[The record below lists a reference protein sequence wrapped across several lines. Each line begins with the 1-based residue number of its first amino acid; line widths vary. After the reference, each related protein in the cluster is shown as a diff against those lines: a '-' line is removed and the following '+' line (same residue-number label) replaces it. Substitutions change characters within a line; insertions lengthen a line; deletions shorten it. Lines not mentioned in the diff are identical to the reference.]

1 MPRIVRFALRV
12 LSVVAPGVAARVGA
26 RLWFA
31 IPRPRVHE
39 DARKFLATGDR
50 FDARVKERRVAGW
63 RWGNGPTVILLHGW
77 GGYAGQLSA
86 FVEPLVRSGYQVIA
100 FDAPSH
106 GESDAG
112 ALGPRHAT
120 LFVDRRSRLKSL
132 MPPILSSKVFS

>member
-1 MPRIVRFALRV
+1 
-12 LSVVAPGVAARVGA
+12 VVAPGVAARVGA